1 MVKSRINSGLKNK
14 KEKNKNKKKTL
25 KKVRPNMSLYADYH
39 PDSSVKGFGYKNK
52 EIALKTIRKLEKMDK
67 NGELEKKL
75 IGKSKRKGKRIDAEQ
90 INNKIRSYKLQV
102 INTMYNRAKFHKF
115 RSNDM
120 LGAMKVFNEY
130 LDKLKRVKD
139 IGKKEKK
146 IKSIKSSKKVQVRI
160 KNKNKK

>member
-1 MVKSRINSGLKNK
+1 MVKSKINMGV
-14 KEKNKNKKKTL
+14 KNKKKTL
-25 KKVRPNMSLYADYH
+25 KKVRSNMSLYADYH
-39 PDSSVKGFGYKNK
+39 PESSVKGFGYKNK
-52 EIALKTIRKLEKMDK
+52 KVALKTIRKLEKMDK

-75 IGKSKRKGKRIDAEQ
+75 IGSDKRIVQQQ

-102 INTMYNRAKFHKF
+102 VNTMYNRAKFHKF

-120 LGAMKVFNEY
+120 LEAMKVFNEY

>member
-120 LGAMKVFNEY
+120 LGAMKVFKEY
-130 LDKLKRVKD
+130 LSELKGVK
-139 IGKKEKK
+139 GVNRKK
-146 IKSIKSSKKVQVRI
+146 KSKV
-160 KNKNKK
+160 

>member
-1 MVKSRINSGLKNK
+1 MVKSRINSGV
-14 KEKNKNKKKTL
+14 KNKKKTL
-25 KKVRPNMSLYADYH
+25 KKVRSNMSLYADYH

-67 NGELEKKL
+67 NRELEKKL
-75 IGKSKRKGKRIDAEQ
+75 IGQDKRIDAEQ
-90 INNKIRSYKLQV
+90 IKNKIRSYKLQV
-102 INTMYNRAKFHKF
+102 VNTMYNRAKFHKF

-120 LGAMKVFNEY
+120 LGAMKVFKEY

-146 IKSIKSSKKVQVRI
+146 IKGIKRSKNAQIRI